1 MQLENEESKE
11 QIINDFFIWLFSD
24 EDSLVENANLEKEVD
39 LTLTPFY
46 KDPNIY
52 YPSCIA
58 KLIETSAFKRLG
70 RISQLST
77 ILDTFPNTY
86 HNRLEH
92 CKGTYNR
99 KLEEFIYKYQDE
111 SWRDSIE
118 TNHQKIYVLADLI
131 KMLGHDIGHPILSHA
146 MEDAIFSKHGAHEII
161 GKRIMTEL
169 PVIQDILQS
178 INPRL
183 PNALKEVYEKNIL
196 NFEDH
201 DDSNYDVDRLD
212 FIPRDSLYIGIPIH
226 LPFQNYKTVST
237 SNGLIDVYYNSSL
250 KHIEKV
256 FNLRI
261 FNYKKI
267 YISIERML
275 RESVL
280 GYFIDAFLSCD
291 SECGKDLKQFL
302 ITLKNTDINN
312 LDLNEFIEWDE
323 IRFYDNLME
332 IAQFHENEHIQD
344 MATMLIPNI
353 TAFLSLLYSH
363 LDVKN
368 TKQYSPSDK
377 VFLKKIKTFITE
389 ANSELLEKL
398 SSDSYANNNI
408 LIAKDS
414 SHHADANNLS
424 FSIIPYKKSKPIYI
438 HHDKTGIIYELSHH
452 PERARNWDTDIISAS
467 IDYLIIPYLRFKGLS
482 DEEISQKFNCFETL
496 SEYTSH
502 EKVPKPQV
510 NMQPLQVGHD
520 IRDVFHDI
528 RDVFLEL

>member
-11 QIINDFFIWLFSD
+11 QIINNFFVWLFND
-24 EDSLVENANLEKEVD
+24 EDNLIENVNLEKEVD

-46 KDPNIY
+46 NDPNIY

-58 KLIETSAFKRLG
+58 KLFETSAFKRLG
-70 RISQLST
+70 KISQLS
-77 ILDTFPNTY
+77 IMLDTNPNTY
-86 HNRLEH
+86 HRRLEH
-92 CKGTYNR
+92 CKGTYYR
-99 KLEEFIYKYQDE
+99 KLEEFIYKFQDE
-111 SWRDSIE
+111 SWRNSIE
-118 TNHQKIYVLADLI
+118 ANHQKIYVLADLI
-131 KMLGHDIGHPILSHA
+131 KMLGHDIGQPILSHA
-146 MEDAIFSKHGAHEII
+146 MEDALFSKHGAHEII

-169 PVIQDILQS
+169 PEIQSILYS

-183 PNALKEVYEKNIL
+183 PDALKEVYEKDIL
-196 NFEDH
+196 NFQAH

-212 FIPRDSLYIGIPIH
+212 FIQRDSLYVGVPIY
-226 LPFQNYKTVST
+226 LPFQNYKTEFS
-237 SNGLIDVYYNSSL
+237 SDGLIDVYFNSSL
-250 KHIEKV
+250 KPIEKV
-256 FNLRI
+256 FNLRS
-261 FNYKKI
+261 FNYKNI
-267 YISIERML
+267 YFSIERLL

-291 SECGKDLKQFL
+291 SEYGKDLKQFL

-332 IAQFHENEHIQD
+332 IAQFHENNHIRD
-344 MATMLIPNI
+344 MATMLIPNM
-353 TAFLSLLYSH
+353 TTFLTLLYSH

-377 VFLKKIKTFITE
+377 VFLKKVKTFITE
-389 ANSELLEKL
+389 ANSELLDKL
-398 SSDSYANNNI
+398 SSDNYANNNI

-414 SHHADANNLS
+414 SQHADTNNLS

-438 HHDKTGIIYELSHH
+438 HDKTGKIYELSNH
-452 PERARNWDTDIISAS
+452 PERARNWDTDITSAS
-467 IDYLIIPYLRFKGLS
+467 IDYVIIPYLRFKGLS

-496 SEYTSH
+496 TEYTSH

-520 IRDVFHDI
+520 IRDVF
-528 RDVFLEL
+528 LEL